1 MSGIDL
7 DVGRGEVVAL
17 VGESGSGK
25 SITALSILGL
35 VPDPGQASA
44 SSIMLD
50 GSELVGMPFE
60 QLSRIRGTDIGVI
73 FQEPFAALNPA
84 HTVGR
89 QVAEPLRYHLGMSRA
104 AARART
110 IELLAEVG
118 IPDPESRI
126 DAYPHEFSGGMAQ
139 RVVAAM
145 ALACGPKLL
154 IADEPTTALDVTV
167 QGQLLDLIGDLARRR
182 SMSVLL
188 ITHDLGVVAD
198 LADRVAVMYAGQV
211 VETGCLED
219 VFASPQHPYT
229 EGLIRAIPRN
239 VSRSGDL
246 PTIPGL
252 VPSPW
257 EWPDHCHFADRC
269 EHVTQECRSG
279 AVALTPSATG
289 LSRCVRAEELA
300 LKGVR
305 AEAS

>member
-1 MSGIDL
+1 
-7 DVGRGEVVAL
+7 
-17 VGESGSGK
+17 
-25 SITALSILGL
+25 
-35 VPDPGQASA
+35 
-44 SSIMLD
+44 
-50 GSELVGMPFE
+50 
-60 QLSRIRGTDIGVI
+60 
-73 FQEPFAALNPA
+73 
-84 HTVGR
+84 
-89 QVAEPLRYHLGMSRA
+89 
-104 AARART
+104 
-110 IELLAEVG
+110 
-118 IPDPESRI
+118 
-126 DAYPHEFSGGMAQ
+126 
-139 RVVAAM
+139 M